1 MRYPIPTTALIA
13 AVHATKVYQEI
24 KETLRDN
31 PSLHCPPSLAA
42 VFAAELEGDVWNFK
56 TGEFEA
62 EDA

>member
-1 MRYPIPTTALIA
+1 MLRTIITTDIH
-13 AVHATKVYQEI
+13 AVKVFNEI
-24 KETLRDN
+24 FETLTDN

-56 TGEFEA
+56 TGKFEA

>member
-1 MRYPIPTTALIA
+1 MIRTIITTD
-13 AVHATKVYQEI
+13 VHAIQVYSEI
-24 KETLRDN
+24 LETLTSN
-31 PSLHCPPSLAA
+31 PSLCCPPSLAA